1 MAKIASPV
9 RQNNANKLDRCTAGL
24 TRIYGDPE

>member
-1 MAKIASPV
+1 MW
-9 RQNNANKLDRCTAGL
+9 QNNANKLDRCAAGL